1 MILFTCS
8 IPFVSQAELVG
19 TFGGIFSFHSLSQ
32 VGLLLV
38 DKQMVSTIWT
48 GKNHFGDLYPK
59 IGFCQNSYT
68 QIIISEIH
76 LALDSPVHPCIHP
89 PTHPPVYTSIHLSPH
104 SPIYLL
110 THPLPM
116 HLPTYL
122 LSHPFSLPFAS
133 VSIHLPPHLLTQQ
146 NTYLSFHP
154 SINLLIHPS
163 STLPFIHPL
172 IHPSVYLLIHLPFY
186 PPTHHHPPSL
196 SHSAMHSAILQQEYK
211 IRCMCHWWHPRPLR
225 ASCHPFF

>member
-38 DKQMVSTIWT
+38 DEQMVSTIWT

-76 LALDSPVHPCIHP
+76 LAFDSPVHPCIHP
-89 PTHPPVYTSIHLSPH
+89 PTHPPIYTSIHLSTH

-110 THPLPM
+110 IHPPTHPPIY
-116 HLPTYL
+116 LPT
-122 LSHPFSLPFAS
+122 LP
-133 VSIHLPPHLLTQQ
+133 SIH
-146 NTYLSFHP
+146 S
-154 SINLLIHPS
+154 SIFL
-163 STLPFIHPL
+163 FIHP
-172 IHPSVYLLIHLPFY
+172 PTS
-186 PPTHHHPPSL
+186 PPTHPTKHLSVLPSI
-196 SHSAMHSAILQQEYK
+196 H
-211 IRCMCHWWHPRPLR
+211 
-225 ASCHPFF
+225 